1 MVLRDK
7 KRRERYDIIGLDLD
21 ENDASQTDASS
32 NSLNEEESKG
42 EDEFMPKTLS
52 KDSEAVRE
60 VILDFAVTFLRSC
73 MTFILTQYTI
83 GALLALIGQAGYA
96 YTKRNT
102 KGNELFDIA
111 LFCVVLCVLYWSTA
125 EGWLFW
131 IVSSLILWGDLFKG
145 GTFLIGTSFVYPGQA
160 ILGVL
165 SLFLTWW
172 FHGSIFRYFMFL
184 VLIVVCYVLVFFFFL
199 VAGFVIEH
207 TVKEKLKEIAPKIR
221 GEVSRLRI
229 KLASLRSTIRTLR
242 QQQNSGGGMRNR
254 KKVDNGDDLDGLD

>member
-1 MVLRDK
+1 VVLRDK

-83 GALLALIGQAGYA
+83 GALLALIGQAGFA

-125 EGWLFW
+125 E
-131 IVSSLILWGDLFKG
+131 V
-145 GTFLIGTSFVYPGQA
+145 
-160 ILGVL
+160 
-165 SLFLTWW
+165 FLTWW

-254 KKVDNGDDLDGLD
+254 NKVDNGDDLDGLD